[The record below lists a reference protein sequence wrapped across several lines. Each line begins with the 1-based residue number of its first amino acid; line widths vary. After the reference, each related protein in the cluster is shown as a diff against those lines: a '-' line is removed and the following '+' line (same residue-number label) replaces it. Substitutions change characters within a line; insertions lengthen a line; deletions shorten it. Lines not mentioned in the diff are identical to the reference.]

1 MRVAERAEDTAIVHG
16 QSGKPN
22 HRGRETGTSAVSGMV
37 SENNPFCN
45 LKFCAEAETDRGSGA
60 CCGFPLSRGLV
71 IRFAEVVSCPRG
83 LMRGTMM
90 DFPLTLPT
98 ILERAGKIFPRVEI
112 VSRKPDKS
120 IVRTCYGEFYGR
132 ARRLASA
139 LTKLGMKHGD
149 RVASMMWNHSGHLE
163 AFFGVPCGGGILHTL
178 NLRLHPHE
186 IAAIANH
193 ARDRFLIIDDML
205 VPTFEKFR
213 ADTKFEHVIVVPY
226 GGCNIPAGFLH
237 YEELLAGA
245 DDDFQYPKMDENDG
259 AAMCYTSGTTGNSK
273 GVIYSHRA
281 LVLHSLAEA
290 GVDSFAVSHHDTVL
304 PVAPMFHANAWGL
317 PYTCVM
323 TGARLIL
330 PGPNV
335 DAESVLDLIGQEQ
348 VTVACGVPTVWL
360 GVLAAI
366 EKNPGRWKRSWPV
379 RIVCGGTAPPER
391 LMRALDKH
399 GLCILHLWGMTET
412 TPLATVGK
420 LKAHMREWTPDQQY
434 EVRAKQGWPSPFIE
448 LRVMRPDG
456 TEGRSVEAPRDG
468 DTPGELEVRGPWVA
482 ASYYESP
489 DQAHR
494 WTEDGWFKTGDVAT
508 LDEEGIIKIVDRAK
522 DLVKSG
528 GEWISSVD
536 LENSLMGHPAVKE
549 ACVVGIPHPKWQE
562 RPLAT
567 VVLKDGASATP
578 EELRAFLAK
587 TFAKWQLPDAFVF
600 VDAIPRTSVG
610 KFKKLALREPFANWK
625 WD

>member
-1 MRVAERAEDTAIVHG
+1 
-16 QSGKPN
+16 
-22 HRGRETGTSAVSGMV
+22 
-37 SENNPFCN
+37 
-45 LKFCAEAETDRGSGA
+45 
-60 CCGFPLSRGLV
+60 
-71 IRFAEVVSCPRG
+71 
-83 LMRGTMM
+83 MRGTMM

-120 IVRTCYGEFYGR
+120 VTRSCYGEFYRR

-139 LTKLGMKHGD
+139 LTKLGMKPGD

-178 NLRLHPHE
+178 NLRLHPYE

-193 ARDRFLIIDDML
+193 ARDRFLIIDDVL
-205 VPTFEKFR
+205 LPTFEKFR
-213 ADTKFEHVIVVPY
+213 ADTAFERVIVAPY
-226 GGCNIPAGFLH
+226 GGCGSIPEGFLN
-237 YEELLAGA
+237 YEELLEGA
-245 DDDFQYPKMDENDG
+245 SDDFQYPKMDENDG

-290 GVDSFAVSHHDTVL
+290 GTDSFAVSHHDTVL

-335 DAESVLDLIGQEQ
+335 DAESVLDLIDQEH
-348 VTVACGVPTVWL
+348 VTIACGVPTVWL
-360 GVLAAI
+360 GVLAAL
-366 EKNPGRWKRSWPV
+366 EKNPGRWKRSSPV

-420 LKAHMREWTPDQQY
+420 LKAHMRDWTPDQQY

-456 TEGRSVEAPRDG
+456 PGGTSVEAPRDG
-468 DTPGELEVRGPWVA
+468 ETPGELEVRGPWVA
-482 ASYYESP
+482 ASYYEAP

-494 WTEDGWFKTGDVAT
+494 WTPDGWFKTGDVAT
-508 LDEEGIIKIVDRAK
+508 LDDEGIIKIVDRAK

-562 RPLAT
+562 RPLAAI
-567 VVLKDGASATP
+567 VLKDGATATA

-587 TFAKWQLPDAFVF
+587 SFAKWQLPDAFVF
-600 VDAIPRTSVG
+600 IEAIPRTSVG
-610 KFKKLALREPFANWK
+610 KFKKLALREQFANWK
-625 WD
+625 WE